1 MDRKKGCMI
10 VNAWLPKKWNHG
22 SRMLQRIARRL
33 APWILTALAIY
44 MVARGMQMAE
54 DRLGRSDFSSG
65 YTLAAAC
72 GLLFLLSARKKLLVL
87 PLGRVSFWL
96 QAHQYFG
103 VFALAIFFLHVG
115 WPIRGWMESVLA
127 AVFLFISFSGLFG
140 WYLNRTTPKKLSVI
154 GKEFILEDIP
164 SIRQQLAERAYA
176 IAIAAAGRLEST
188 ALAEHYGKYLVPFFQ
203 GRRSLTYALVPTGRL
218 RRHHLENLE
227 RLDRYLN
234 SDGRESRNQMS
245 ALVQA
250 KDDLDF
256 QHALQRRLRTWVIF
270 HVLFIWLFVFLSIVH
285 AVLAHRF
292 HGN

>member
-1 MDRKKGCMI
+1 ML
-10 VNAWLPKKWNHG
+10 NHLLPKTLKNTG
-22 SRMLQRIARRL
+22 TTLRRLVRRL
-33 APWILTALAIY
+33 APWAMTALAIWL
-44 MVARGMQMAE
+44 VWKGMEIAE
-54 DRLGRSDFSSG
+54 NRLGRSDFASG

-72 GLLFLLSARKKLLVL
+72 TLLFLLSARKKLLVL

-127 AVFLFISFSGLFG
+127 SVFLFISGSGLLG

-154 GKEFILEDIP
+154 GHEFILEDIP
-164 SIRQQLAERAYA
+164 GIRQQLAERAYA

-203 GRRSLTYALVPTGRL
+203 GKRSLSYALIPTGRL
-218 RRHHLENLE
+218 RRQHLENLE

-234 SDGRESRNQMS
+234 SEGRASRNQMS

-256 QHALQRRLRTWVIF
+256 QLALQRRLRTWVIF
-270 HVLFIWLFVFLSIVH
+270 HVMFVWFFVFLSIVH
-285 AVLAHRF
+285 GVLAHRF